1 MQRKIP
7 LKWSV
12 FVVSVVGI
20 LFSIIIIFFLV
31 PDLLARGSYTK
42 PAFLGEQASS
52 GIPAHFKIPSINIDA
67 TVEYVGLTPDGA
79 MDVPKGPSNVA
90 WFDLGTR
97 PGEKGSSVIAGHS
110 GYKNNIP
117 AVFDNLHKLKKG
129 DKIYVEDE
137 MGATTTFVVREIQ
150 NYDLD
155 ADAKEVFSSSDGAS
169 HLNLI
174 TCGGVW
180 NATKKTHS
188 KRIVV
193 FTDKEI

>member
-1 MQRKIP
+1 VLSLGLILHSASLAKNTTLLSENEKIN
-7 LKWSV
+7 S
-12 FVVSVVGI
+12 
-20 LFSIIIIFFLV
+20 
-31 PDLLARGSYTK
+31 LLSMR
-42 PAFLGEQASS
+42 L
-52 GIPAHFKIPSINIDA
+52 KIPSINVDA
-67 TVEYVGLTPDGA
+67 PVEYVGLTEGGA

-117 AVFDNLHKLKKG
+117 AVFDNLYKLKKG

-137 MGATTTFVVREIQ
+137 MGATTTFVVRKIQ
-150 NYDLD
+150 NYDPD
-155 ADAKEVFSSSDGAS
+155 ADATDVFSSTDGKI

-174 TCGGVW
+174 TCGGAW

-188 KRIVV
+188 KRLVV
-193 FTDKEI
+193 FTDKVVK